1 MVGTNRRVDLV
12 LPLHAPIGEY
22 IGLLVE
28 LCGQRQT
35 ETLPEVWSLAPLG
48 RRPLPLDAKL
58 IDCDPVEG
66 LVLYLRDL
74 GADEAY
80 EPVATDVDEIVE
92 ENADGL
98 ARWRWNQRTVASTI
112 FGGGAAWL
120 AGMVAALVAA
130 PHRPPGAAAFC
141 ALVGLLV
148 PAVAA
153 AAARGRWPV
162 PEWVLVSSALVA
174 PGCLAAAAWL
184 ATGTVGAA
192 FAFACF
198 GGLVAAGAV
207 PDRATLAVALWLSAA
222 AAAAVPLTI
231 FHTTAMRVM
240 TVLAFGG
247 FVMHVIGPA
256 VAGRLALARLSGRG
270 SDAALDTAVPRAH
283 RTLCW
288 WSSAAGAAMAVGL
301 VALARSADLYA
312 GILVVALAM
321 ALVFRSATYKLAVEA
336 VAANGAAVAGLATL
350 SVSADGGAA
359 VAGPLVGAG
368 VGVVLLATGCWLV
381 RRRSPLAVRLPRQLS
396 ALAMFLV
403 AIAVLAATAEWG
415 LLHWLLDLGASLN

>member
-1 MVGTNRRVDLV
+1 
-12 LPLHAPIGEY
+12 
-22 IGLLVE
+22 
-28 LCGQRQT
+28 
-35 ETLPEVWSLAPLG
+35 
-48 RRPLPLDAKL
+48 
-58 IDCDPVEG
+58 
-66 LVLYLRDL
+66 
-74 GADEAY
+74 
-80 EPVATDVDEIVE
+80 
-92 ENADGL
+92 
-98 ARWRWNQRTVASTI
+98 
-112 FGGGAAWL
+112 
-120 AGMVAALVAA
+120 
-130 PHRPPGAAAFC
+130 
-141 ALVGLLV
+141 
-148 PAVAA
+148 
-153 AAARGRWPV
+153 
-162 PEWVLVSSALVA
+162 
-174 PGCLAAAAWL
+174 
-184 ATGTVGAA
+184 
-192 FAFACF
+192 
-198 GGLVAAGAV
+198 
-207 PDRATLAVALWLSAA
+207 
-222 AAAAVPLTI
+222 
-231 FHTTAMRVM
+231 M

-381 RRRSPLAVRLPRQLS
+381 RRRSPLAVCLPRQLS